1 MLEEKKQ
8 ARLVLDHDIWL
19 IAQDQDANPV
29 YPSDTDD
36 LEWRDPAPEDVEYP
50 YSAEDP
56 DDDMY
61 INI

>member
-1 MLEEKKQ
+1 MVIKEH
-8 ARLVLDHDIWL
+8 ADHV
-19 IAQDQDANPV
+19 NPV

-36 LEWRDPAPEDVEYP
+36 LEWRVPAPEDVEYP